1 VTLRYNTERPET
13 IEVGANVLAGTKPEN
28 ILEKAKIMIN
38 ARRDWI
44 NPFGDGKAGNRIV
57 NFITNSKKHT

>member
-1 VTLRYNTERPET
+1 
-13 IEVGANVLAGTKPEN
+13 VLAGTKPES

-38 ARRDWI
+38 TRRDWI

-57 NFITNSKKHT
+57 NFITN